1 MRKIGDW
8 PLGVCT
14 WSLGNDLERVGDVL
28 DQNDLS
34 HIHLACGALT
44 DAPGREAWLRAIE
57 TRGWVVTSTMVGFP
71 TEDYSTLDSIRRTGG
86 IVPDEHWPAN
96 REIVMDALKMTAE
109 LGVGYLSFHA
119 GFLDMEDSEY
129 ARKLMDRM
137 ADIADAASDRGIVLL
152 METGQES
159 AEELC
164 AFFDTIEHPAL
175 GVNFD
180 PANMILY
187 DKDDPVDAVAVLG
200 PWIRHVHIKDA
211 VRTRTPGE
219 WGAEVPWG
227 EGEVPV
233 DAFLRALAE
242 TGFDGALAIER
253 ESGDNRIADIGKA
266 AERLSHD

>member
-96 REIVMDALKMTAE
+96 REIVMVI
-109 LGVGYLSFHA
+109 VG
-119 GFLDMEDSEY
+119 
-129 ARKLMDRM
+129 ARL
-137 ADIADAASDRGIVLL
+137 V
-152 METGQES
+152 
-159 AEELC
+159 
-164 AFFDTIEHPAL
+164 
-175 GVNFD
+175 
-180 PANMILY
+180 
-187 DKDDPVDAVAVLG
+187 
-200 PWIRHVHIKDA
+200 
-211 VRTRTPGE
+211 
-219 WGAEVPWG
+219 
-227 EGEVPV
+227 
-233 DAFLRALAE
+233 
-242 TGFDGALAIER
+242 
-253 ESGDNRIADIGKA
+253 
-266 AERLSHD
+266 